1 MKKKTYSIMASQ
13 HNLSKVLREVAAG
26 YQVEITRR
34 KVPVARLTA
43 VEVDGLVEMPD
54 FAARARTVWG
64 GAWRGR
70 SSTALLQETRG
81 ER

>member
-1 MKKKTYSIMASQ
+1 MKKKSYSIMASQ

-43 VEVDGLVEMPD
+43 IEDEGRIVLPD
-54 FAARARTVWG
+54 FAARARGVWG
-64 GAWRGR
+64 SAWKGR
-70 SSTALLQETRG
+70 SSSALLQESRG
-81 ER
+81 DR